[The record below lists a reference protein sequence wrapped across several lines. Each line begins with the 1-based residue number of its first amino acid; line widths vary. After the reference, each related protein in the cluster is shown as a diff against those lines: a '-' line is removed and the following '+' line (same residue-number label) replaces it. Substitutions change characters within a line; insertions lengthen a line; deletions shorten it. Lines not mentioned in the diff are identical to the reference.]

1 MIDDYSD
8 IINIDYNPR
17 KKMPL
22 EMRSAQFAPFNAL
35 PSYAE
40 KINEVTKVPE
50 IKKELTEEMKSNL
63 NDKLNKI
70 KENIKNK
77 PLVTINYFFKNKY
90 ISIKGIVK
98 KIDEINKVIF
108 LEENQRI
115 LINEIINIYIEN

>member
-1 MIDDYSD
+1 MIDNYSD
-8 IINIDYNPR
+8 IININYIPR
-17 KKMPL
+17 KKMPIK
-22 EMRSAQFAPFNAL
+22 MRSSQFAPFNAL

-108 LEENQRI
+108 LEGNQRI